1 MLSLLASPLSAPILR
16 AHLEGPLRLPALRDR
31 IGAAAQTT
39 LRGQVGNLRNVGALE
54 RQARTGMP
62 YTVENG
68 LTDAGRG
75 ILEVADLVE
84 VWLSRAPHGQIALGS
99 EAAKGAIR
107 ALGAGWG
114 STMLRALAL
123 RPLSL
128 TALDGALP
136 DLSYPSLERRLS
148 AMRVARLVQALPGD
162 ATGAKPY
169 TVTDWARQAAGV
181 LVAAGKWES
190 EYLSDRTEPLPK
202 IDVEG
207 ALLLAIP
214 LVELPDA
221 LTGPCLLAISENEK
235 ANPAGFAGI
244 AVRIDHGEVL
254 SCTPSSE
261 SGNEPQATGAVES
274 WVAAVLEGEFD
285 GITYEGPEAELA
297 RVVVESMHLALT

>member
-1 MLSLLASPLSAPILR
+1 LREAGAGVVVSPNMVRALDRLGLAHELNAFAVRLEAAWEFRRWQDGRVLFVQPMGEQCERLYGVPCYV
-16 AHLEGPLRLPALRDR
+16 AHR
-31 IGAAAQTT
+31 
-39 LRGQVGNLRNVGALE
+39 
-54 RQARTGMP
+54 
-62 YTVENG
+62 
-68 LTDAGRG
+68 
-75 ILEVADLVE
+75 ADL
-84 VWLSRAPHGQIALGS
+84 
-99 EAAKGAIR
+99 
-107 ALGAGWG
+107 
-114 STMLRALAL
+114 LRW
-123 RPLSL
+123 
-128 TALDGALP
+128 
-136 DLSYPSLERRLS
+136 
-148 AMRVARLVQALPGD
+148 LVQALPGD